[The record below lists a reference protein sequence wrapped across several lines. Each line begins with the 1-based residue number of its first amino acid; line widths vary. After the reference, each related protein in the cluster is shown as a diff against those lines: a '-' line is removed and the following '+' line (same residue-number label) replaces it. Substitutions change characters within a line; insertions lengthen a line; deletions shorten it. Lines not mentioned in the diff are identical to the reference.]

1 MGHARAIDG
10 VSLNIEGLKALGWKI
25 ADAKIDISGLSAE
38 QQTMTL
44 TIGSLTLPKPFDDL
58 RQVRIRCS
66 QFGWQNDGL
75 WCKQGRIEMYSNRWR
90 ALSGQM
96 SFGVKNNDVTFALT
110 GVSVGRAQL
119 AIEGEDRNGKWQIRM
134 KAQGLD
140 AAASQERLW
149 FAPANVAVDQGRIDL
164 EIQATGSSHRID
176 SIDAKVN
183 LKALTANTNDGRG
196 ATEDLALSS
205 ILNATNHQDS
215 WHWQSRSRIDSGGI
229 YVDPVFLDA
238 GEKPVE
244 LSAEGQWHPDRQLV
258 AIHSA
263 HYRHTDTG
271 ELTGSGSLLIHGA
284 LTVEHAEM
292 TLVSHDLQ
300 RLTAVYVT
308 PFLEQTAWA
317 GLSLNGDLKAELS
330 IVQQSLTRI
339 VASLEQVEVSDVEN
353 RIKVTDGSAAIRWSE
368 SEAFDQPSQL
378 AWKTLHLFALPVGKA
393 KLSLLTRARSVKLLK
408 KARLPLLG
416 GTLAIDEFFWQKG
429 RLHEPEI
436 YFDGH
441 VRQVSL
447 AQLTQALNWTPM
459 AGEISGNIPGVEYRD
474 HALKLGGELIVNV
487 FDGIVKIG
495 NLTLSGLFSD
505 LPRLN
510 ADIELDNL
518 DMDRITRHFSFGGI
532 TGRIS
537 GFVRRMQLEN
547 WRPVTFYAW
556 FGTPEDD
563 DSKHRI
569 SQKAV
574 NNIASIGGGG
584 ANILSGTVL
593 RLFDTFGYDQLGFG
607 CYLHRG
613 VCQLMGLEATETGYA
628 LIKGGGL
635 PRIDVIGYN
644 PSVDWSVL
652 VERLQRVTTPNEV
665 IIQ

>member
-1 MGHARAIDG
+1 M
-10 VSLNIEGLKALGWKI
+10 LGWKI
-25 ADAKIDISGLSAE
+25 ADAKIDISALSAE

-58 RQVRIRCS
+58 RQVRIRCP

-75 WCKQGRIEMYSNRWR
+75 WCKQGRIEIFSKRWQ

-96 SFGVKNNDVTFALT
+96 SFGVKNNDVTFVLT
-110 GVSVGRAQL
+110 GVSVGSAKL
-119 AIEGEDRNGKWQIRM
+119 AIEGEDRNGKWHIRM

-140 AAASQERLW
+140 VAASQERLRG
-149 FAPANVAVDQGRIDL
+149 APTTFAVDQGRIDL
-164 EIQATGSSHRID
+164 EIQTRGAFNQID
-176 SIDAKVN
+176 SIDAKAN
-183 LKALTANTNDGRG
+183 LKALTGNTKDGRL
-196 ATEDLALSS
+196 ATEDLALSAS
-205 ILNATNHQDS
+205 LNATNHQGA
-215 WHWQSRSRIDSGGI
+215 WYWQGRSRIDGGGV

-244 LSAEGQWHPDRQLV
+244 LFAEGQWHPDRQWV

-271 ELTGSGSLLIHGA
+271 ELTGSGTFLIKDA
-284 LTVEHAEM
+284 LAVDHAEM

-300 RLTAVYVT
+300 RLTSVYVK

-317 GLSLNGDLKAELS
+317 SLSLTGDLKAELS

-339 VASLEQVEVSDVEN
+339 VASFEQVNVSDAEN
-353 RIKVTDGSAAIRWSE
+353 RIGVTDGSGEIRWSE
-368 SEAFDQPSQL
+368 SEAFNQTSQL
-378 AWKTLHLFALPVGKA
+378 AWKNLRLFALPVGKA

-416 GTLAIDEFFWQKG
+416 GTVAIDEFFWQKG
-429 RLHEPEI
+429 RLHEPEV

-441 VRQVSL
+441 VSQVSL
-447 AQLTQALNWTPM
+447 EQLTQALNWTPM
-459 AGEISGNIPGVEYRD
+459 AGEVSGNIPGVEYRD

-518 DMDRITRHFSFGGI
+518 DMDRITQHFSFGGI

-537 GFVRRMQLEN
+537 GYIRRLQLEN